1 MIYYKKH
8 FFSFSGNIYCRVYII
23 IRFFVFVNRI
33 VGYFLFQEVCM
44 DYQNDLILERILETL
59 KNKGIT
65 EKELLTALKIN
76 TSFLTDWKKGRLKS
90 PSVDKII
97 LIANYL
103 NLSLDWLASGKYS
116 ASYNLEE
123 LKILS
128 DYKMISA
135 ENKEAVQTL
144 LDLFVKQA
152 SKSEIIKEETR
163 DVEYYLN
170 AVSAGTG
177 QLLFDDSAADTLS
190 IPDIIEYKK
199 VDYAVR
205 VSGSSMEPKFSN
217 NDILLVQSS
226 SSVGLGE
233 IGIFCVDDEVFV
245 KKLGKNE
252 LISLNPEFDNIPL
265 NENSRCLGRVI
276 DSLRPNFFKS

>member
-1 MIYYKKH
+1 M
-8 FFSFSGNIYCRVYII
+8 N
-23 IRFFVFVNRI
+23 
-33 VGYFLFQEVCM
+33 
-44 DYQNDLILERILETL
+44 YQNDLILERILETL

-226 SSVGLGE
+226 SSVDLGE

-265 NENSRCLGRVI
+265 NENSRCLGRII
-276 DSLRPNFFKS
+276 DSLKPNFF

>member
-1 MIYYKKH
+1 
-8 FFSFSGNIYCRVYII
+8 
-23 IRFFVFVNRI
+23 
-33 VGYFLFQEVCM
+33 M

-144 LDLFVKQA
+144 LDLFVKQ
-152 SKSEIIKEETR
+152 SSPNIIKEETR
-163 DVEYYLN
+163 DIEYYLN

-177 QLLFDDSAADTLS
+177 QLLFDDSASDTLS

-217 NDILLVQSS
+217 NDILLVQSCN
-226 SSVGLGE
+226 SVDLGE
-233 IGIFCVDDEVFV
+233 IGIFCIDDEVFV

-276 DSLRPNFFKS
+276 DSLRPNFF